1 MRTLLHSAVLTLVN
15 LLSCWI
21 GFVAYSHFKPIDQ
34 VMVQA
39 PITGV
44 LSVALFT
51 GWLAV
56 SRRFAPRVSQL
67 NSTRDGLRTY
77 MLAFMWAAVLF
88 VPLHFLFT
96 GYLSGVGNIAALWGL
111 QLPTNAAAIVVGMKV
126 VHPGGFGTA
135 SHSTTSSALP

>member
-1 MRTLLHSAVLTLVN
+1 MRTLLHSVVLALGN

-21 GFVAYSHFKPIDQ
+21 GFVAHSFFRPLDQ

-39 PITGV
+39 PVTGV

-56 SRRFAPRVSQL
+56 SRRFMPRVSQL
-67 NSTRDGLRTY
+67 QSTRDGFWTY

-96 GYLSGVGNIAALWGL
+96 GYLTGAGNIVALWGL
-111 QLPTNAAAIVVGMKV
+111 QLPINAAAIVVGMKM

-135 SHSTTSSALP
+135 SPSTEGHA